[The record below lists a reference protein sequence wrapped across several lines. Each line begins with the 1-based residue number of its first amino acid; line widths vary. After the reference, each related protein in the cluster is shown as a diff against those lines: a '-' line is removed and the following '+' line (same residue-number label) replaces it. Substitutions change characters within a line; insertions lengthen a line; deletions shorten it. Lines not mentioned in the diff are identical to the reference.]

1 MSIRSSIW
9 NAYPTEVLL
18 TFFFQK
24 DFIPVTECIN
34 MIPVIAFCMTTESVC
49 EIWSGIM
56 AGKTELRNISVGL
69 SKGLGTVKA
78 LAMHLI
84 NFLSTHPHHILIIF
98 VLGILPAIH
107 VTAT

>member
-1 MSIRSSIW
+1 MI
-9 NAYPTEVLL
+9 
-18 TFFFQK
+18 
-24 DFIPVTECIN
+24 ECIN

-49 EIWSGIM
+49 EICRGIM

-84 NFLSTHPHHILIIF
+84 NNFLSTHPHHILIMF

-107 VTAT
+107 ASAT